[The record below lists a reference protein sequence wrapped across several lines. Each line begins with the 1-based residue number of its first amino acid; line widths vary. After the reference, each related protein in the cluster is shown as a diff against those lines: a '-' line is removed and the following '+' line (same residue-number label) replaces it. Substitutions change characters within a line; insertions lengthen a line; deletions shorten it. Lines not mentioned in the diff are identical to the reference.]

1 MATVCYVVISPEVGK
16 MTHATVSMR
25 LASLKNDS
33 RNCFNEANRTPQQNE
48 AFTYMQKLL
57 QWRKGNEIIAK
68 GRLKHFAPNKG
79 IYVYER
85 KYGNKSITV
94 LMNGTDKTQTINLTP
109 YKEVC

>member
-1 MATVCYVVISPEVGK
+1 
-16 MTHATVSMR
+16 MR
-25 LASLKNDS
+25 LTVLRSKMKPLLIC
-33 RNCFNEANRTPQQNE
+33 RNYSNG
-48 AFTYMQKLL
+48 
-57 QWRKGNEIIAK
+57 RKGNEIIAK

-109 YKEVC
+109 YKEVLPTTSAHDV